1 MGRYQTTAFIGSLCC
16 LLLVIHALPT
26 TRSPLLTSIHLT
38 DQNCTDCCEFLQCTE
53 KFTGK
58 INISNSGIQFIE
70 AACNDM
76 GNLQMLSCYTP
87 EKLQSCSYLKRMSSY
102 LPAQQTMK
110 EQLTEMCAHKD
121 DFLGL
126 ESCTAAKS
134 FVDSYSICTDP
145 YVAALS
151 DKTADLCQVYKVQV
165 NCTITLLTTTN
176 CNSVYVNTYRSIQE
190 KELTQTCEL
199 LKYVQSV
206 IG

>member
-1 MGRYQTTAFIGSLCC
+1 
-16 LLLVIHALPT
+16 
-26 TRSPLLTSIHLT
+26 
-38 DQNCTDCCEFLQCTE
+38 
-53 KFTGK
+53 
-58 INISNSGIQFIE
+58 
-70 AACNDM
+70 
-76 GNLQMLSCYTP
+76 
-87 EKLQSCSYLKRMSSY
+87 
-102 LPAQQTMK
+102 MK

-126 ESCTAAKS
+126 ESCTASKS
-134 FVDSYSICTDP
+134 FVDSYSICMDP

-165 NCTITLLTTTN
+165 NCTVALLTRTN
-176 CNSVYVNTYRSIQE
+176 CSSVYVNTYRSIQE